1 MAFSQAKKPT
11 LMVVPSDLYCNQH
24 GYTQTFNNQGTTEVI
39 PDYKRALQNDPQLLT
54 GITVIGQM
62 MADRGFPLKL
72 MEQELKSLNQESAE
86 DALLTSKSGADVSE
100 SPVDRLKKTSKSDII
115 LQVTWL
121 VNKTGPKYSLTFNMQ
136 GIDAYTNKQIAACQG
151 TGDPTFS
158 AELPVLIEESIANHL
173 ETFTTQLQNHFDDMF
188 ENGREITLRIKKWDD
203 SEYDLESEFD
213 GTELSDIIEDWV
225 SANTV
230 KGRFNTTDATENF
243 MYFEQVRIPLFD
255 ENQRAMDA
263 RRWTRGLINKLKTLD
278 VPAKLMMKG
287 LGQATIVIGGKQDEE
302 MLIVNCVFDV
312 RWYINGTNTDNTVYR

>member
-1 MAFSQAKKPT
+1 MRHFFVLLFGFGFSLIAFSQAKKPT

-24 GYTQTFNNQGTTEVI
+24 GYMQSFNNQGTTEMV
-39 PDYKRALQNDPQLLT
+39 PDYKKALQNDPQLLT

-86 DALLTSKSGADVSE
+86 DALLTSKSGSDVAE

-121 VNKTGPKYSLTFNMQ
+121 VNKTGPKYSLTFNLQ

-188 ENGREITLRIKKWDD
+188 ENGREITLRVKKWEDL
-203 SEYDLESEFD
+203 EYDLESEFD
-213 GTELSDIIEDWV
+213 GTELSDIIEDWI

-230 KGRFNTTDATENF
+230 KGRFNTSDATENF
-243 MYFEQVRIPLFD
+243 MYFEQVRIPLYD

-263 RRWTRGLINKLKTLD
+263 RRWTRGLINKLKTLG

-287 LGQATIVIGGKQDEE
+287 LGQATIVIGGK
-302 MLIVNCVFDV
+302 
-312 RWYINGTNTDNTVYR
+312 

>member
-1 MAFSQAKKPT
+1 MKRIVVLLFGMGLSLMIFSQAKKPT

-24 GYTQTFNNQGTTEVI
+24 GYMQSFNNQGTTEMV
-39 PDYKRALQNDPQLLT
+39 PDYKKALQNDPQLLT
-54 GITVIGQM
+54 GITVIGKM

-86 DALLTSKSGADVSE
+86 DALLTSKSGADVAE

-121 VNKTGPKYSLTFNMQ
+121 VNRTGPKYSLTFNLQ

-151 TGDPTFS
+151 TGTPTFS

-173 ETFTTQLQNHFDDMF
+173 ETFTTQLQNHFEDMF
-188 ENGREITLRIKKWDD
+188 ENGREITLRVKKWDD
-203 SEYDLESEFD
+203 SEFDLESEFE

-243 MYFEQVRIPLFD
+243 MYLEQVRIPLFD

-263 RRWTRGLINKLKTLD
+263 RRWTRGLINKLKTLG

-287 LGQATIVIGGKQDEE
+287 LGQATIVIGGK
-302 MLIVNCVFDV
+302 
-312 RWYINGTNTDNTVYR
+312 

>member
-1 MAFSQAKKPT
+1 MKRVFIFLITICVSLFAFSQAKKPT

-24 GYTQTFNNQGTTEVI
+24 GYMQRFDNQGQTENV
-39 PDYKRALQNDPQLLT
+39 PDYRRALQNDPQLLT

-72 MEQELKSLNQESAE
+72 MEQELKSLNEESAE
-86 DALLTSKSGADVSE
+86 DALLTSKSGSDVAE
-100 SPVDRLKKTSKSDII
+100 SPVDRLKKKSKSDII

-121 VNKTGPKYSLTFNMQ
+121 VNRTGPKYSLTFNLQ

-188 ENGREITLRIKKWDD
+188 ENGREITLRVKKWED
-203 SEYDLESEFD
+203 SEFDLESEFG

-230 KGRFNTTDATENF
+230 KGRFNTSDVTENF

-263 RRWTRGLINKLKTLD
+263 RRWTRGLINKLKTLG

-287 LGQATIVIGGKQDEE
+287 LGQATIVIGGK
-302 MLIVNCVFDV
+302 
-312 RWYINGTNTDNTVYR
+312 

>member
-1 MAFSQAKKPT
+1 MKRVFIFFITICVSLFAFSQAKKPT

-24 GYTQTFNNQGTTEVI
+24 GYMQRFDNQGQTENV

-72 MEQELKSLNQESAE
+72 MEQELKSLNEESAE
-86 DALLTSKSGADVSE
+86 DALLTSKSGSDVAE
-100 SPVDRLKKTSKSDII
+100 SPVDRLKKKSKSDII

-121 VNKTGPKYSLTFNMQ
+121 VNRTGPKYSLTFNLQ

-188 ENGREITLRIKKWDD
+188 ENGREITLRVKKWED
-203 SEYDLESEFD
+203 SEFDLESEFG
-213 GTELSDIIEDWV
+213 GTELSDIIEDWI

-230 KGRFNTTDATENF
+230 KGRFNTSDATENF

-263 RRWTRGLINKLKTLD
+263 RRWTRGLINKLKTLG

-287 LGQATIVIGGKQDEE
+287 LGQATIVIGGK
-302 MLIVNCVFDV
+302 
-312 RWYINGTNTDNTVYR
+312 

>member
-1 MAFSQAKKPT
+1 MYAFSQAKKPT

-24 GYTQTFNNQGTTEVI
+24 GYTQTFNNQGQKEIV
-39 PDYKRALQNDPQLLT
+39 PDYKRAIQNDPQLLT

-72 MEQELKSLNQESAE
+72 MEQELKNLNQESAE
-86 DALLTSKSGADVSE
+86 DALLTSKSGADVAE
-100 SPVDRLKKTSKSDII
+100 TPVDRLKKTSKSDII

-121 VNKTGPKYSLTFNMQ
+121 VNKTGPKYSLTFNLL

-151 TGDPTFS
+151 TGEPTFS

-188 ENGREITLRIKKWDD
+188 ENGREITLRCKKWDD
-203 SEYDLESEFD
+203 SEFDFESEFNGD
-213 GTELSDIIEDWV
+213 ELSDIIEDWV

-230 KGRFNTTDATENF
+230 KGRFNTSDATENF

-255 ENQRAMDA
+255 ENQRATDA
-263 RRWTRGLINKLKTLD
+263 RRWARGLINKLKSYG

-287 LGQATIVIGGKQDEE
+287 LGQATIIIGGK
-302 MLIVNCVFDV
+302 
-312 RWYINGTNTDNTVYR
+312 

>member
-1 MAFSQAKKPT
+1 MPMLAFSQAKKPT

-24 GYTQTFNNQGTTEVI
+24 GYMQTFNNQGQTEKV

-72 MEQELKSLNQESAE
+72 MEQELKSLNEESAE
-86 DALLTSKSGADVSE
+86 DALLTSKSGSDIAE
-100 SPVDRLKKTSKSDII
+100 SPVDRLKKKSKSDII
-115 LQVTWL
+115 LQTTWL
-121 VNKTGPKYSLTFNMQ
+121 VNKTGPKYSLTFNLQ

-173 ETFTTQLQNHFDDMF
+173 ETFTTQLQNHFNDMF
-188 ENGREITLRIKKWDD
+188 ENGREITLRVKKWED
-203 SEYDLESEFD
+203 SEFDLESEFD

-230 KGRFNTTDATENF
+230 KGRFNTSDATENF

-263 RRWTRGLINKLKTLD
+263 RRWTRGLINKLKTLG

-287 LGQATIVIGGKQDEE
+287 LGQATIVIGGK
-302 MLIVNCVFDV
+302 
-312 RWYINGTNTDNTVYR
+312 

>member
-1 MAFSQAKKPT
+1 MRKIAVLLFGLVLPMMAFPQAKKPT

-24 GYTQTFNNQGTTEVI
+24 GYTQTFSNQGQTEVV

-72 MEQELKSLNQESAE
+72 MEQELKSLNAESAE
-86 DALLTSKSGADVSE
+86 DALLTSKSGADIAE
-100 SPVDRLKKTSKSDII
+100 SPVDRLKKKSKSDII

-121 VNKTGPKYSLTFNMQ
+121 VNRAGPKYSLTFNLL

-158 AELPVLIEESIANHL
+158 AELPLLIEESIANHL
-173 ETFTTQLQNHFDDMF
+173 ETFTTQLQNHFNDMF
-188 ENGREITLRIKKWDD
+188 ENGREITLRVKKWED

-213 GTELSDIIEDWV
+213 GTELSDIIEDWI

-230 KGRFNTTDATENF
+230 KGRFNTSDATENF

-263 RRWTRGLINKLKTLD
+263 RRWTRGLINKLKTLG
-278 VPAKLMMKG
+278 VPAKLMIKG
-287 LGQATIVIGGKQDEE
+287 LGQATIVIGGK
-302 MLIVNCVFDV
+302 
-312 RWYINGTNTDNTVYR
+312 

>member
-1 MAFSQAKKPT
+1 MKRVIIFLITIGVSLFAFSQAKKPT

-24 GYTQTFNNQGTTEVI
+24 GYMQRFDNQGQTENV

-72 MEQELKSLNQESAE
+72 MEQELKSLNEESAE
-86 DALLTSKSGADVSE
+86 DALLTSKSGSDVAE
-100 SPVDRLKKTSKSDII
+100 SPVDRLKKKSKSDII

-121 VNKTGPKYSLTFNMQ
+121 VNRTGPKYSLTFNLQ

-188 ENGREITLRIKKWDD
+188 ENGREITLRVKKWED
-203 SEYDLESEFD
+203 SEFDLESEFG

-230 KGRFNTTDATENF
+230 KGRFNTSDATENF

-255 ENQRAMDA
+255 ENQRATDA
-263 RRWTRGLINKLKTLD
+263 RRWTRGLINKLKTLG

-287 LGQATIVIGGKQDEE
+287 LGQATIVIGGK
-302 MLIVNCVFDV
+302 
-312 RWYINGTNTDNTVYR
+312 

>member
-1 MAFSQAKKPT
+1 MPMLAFSQAKKPT

-24 GYTQTFNNQGTTEVI
+24 GYMQTFSNQGMTENV

-72 MEQELKSLNQESAE
+72 MEQELKSLNEESAE
-86 DALLTSKSGADVSE
+86 DALLTSKSGSDVAE
-100 SPVDRLKKTSKSDII
+100 SPVDRLKKKSKSDII
-115 LQVTWL
+115 LQTTWL
-121 VNKTGPKYSLTFNMQ
+121 VNKMGPKYSLTFNLQ

-173 ETFTTQLQNHFDDMF
+173 ETFTTQLQNHFNDMF
-188 ENGREITLRIKKWDD
+188 ENGREITLRVKKWED

-213 GTELSDIIEDWV
+213 GTELSDIIEDWI

-230 KGRFNTTDATENF
+230 KGRFNTSDATENF
-243 MYFEQVRIPLFD
+243 MYFEQVRIPLYD
-255 ENQRAMDA
+255 DNQRAMDA
-263 RRWTRGLINKLKTLD
+263 RRWTRGLINKLKTLG

-287 LGQATIVIGGKQDEE
+287 LGQATIVIGGK
-302 MLIVNCVFDV
+302 
-312 RWYINGTNTDNTVYR
+312 

>member
-1 MAFSQAKKPT
+1 MKRLVFLLLGICISIFAFSQAKKPT

-24 GYTQTFNNQGTTEVI
+24 GYMQSFNNQGTTEMI
-39 PDYKRALQNDPQLLT
+39 PDYKKALQNDPQLLT

-86 DALLTSKSGADVSE
+86 DALLTSKSGSDVAE

-121 VNKTGPKYSLTFNMQ
+121 VNKTGPKYSLTFNLQ

-188 ENGREITLRIKKWDD
+188 ENGREITLRVRKWED

-213 GTELSDIIEDWV
+213 GTELSDIIEDWI

-230 KGRFNTTDATENF
+230 KGRFNTSDATENF
-243 MYFEQVRIPLFD
+243 MYFEQVRIPLYD

-263 RRWTRGLINKLKTLD
+263 RRWTRGLINKLKTLG

-287 LGQATIVIGGKQDEE
+287 LGQATIVIGGK
-302 MLIVNCVFDV
+302 
-312 RWYINGTNTDNTVYR
+312 

>member
-1 MAFSQAKKPT
+1 MPMLAFSQAKKPT

-24 GYTQTFNNQGTTEVI
+24 GYMQTFSNQGMTENV

-72 MEQELKSLNQESAE
+72 MEQELKSLNEESAE
-86 DALLTSKSGADVSE
+86 DALLTSKSGSDVAE
-100 SPVDRLKKTSKSDII
+100 SPVDRLKKKSKSDII
-115 LQVTWL
+115 LQTTWL
-121 VNKTGPKYSLTFNMQ
+121 VNKMGPKYSLTFNLQ

-173 ETFTTQLQNHFDDMF
+173 ETFTTQLQNHFNDMF
-188 ENGREITLRIKKWDD
+188 ENGREITLRVKKWED

-213 GTELSDIIEDWV
+213 GTELSDIIEDWI

-230 KGRFNTTDATENF
+230 KGRFNTSDATENF
-243 MYFEQVRIPLFD
+243 MYFEQVRIPLYD

-263 RRWTRGLINKLKTLD
+263 RRWTRGLINKLKTLG

-287 LGQATIVIGGKQDEE
+287 LGQATIVIGGK
-302 MLIVNCVFDV
+302 
-312 RWYINGTNTDNTVYR
+312 

>member
-1 MAFSQAKKPT
+1 MRRFFVLLFGFCLSLIAFSQAKKPT

-24 GYTQTFNNQGTTEVI
+24 GYMQSFNNQGTTEMV
-39 PDYKRALQNDPQLLT
+39 PDYKKALQNDPQLLT

-86 DALLTSKSGADVSE
+86 DALLTSKSGADVAE

-121 VNKTGPKYSLTFNMQ
+121 VNKTGPKYSLTFNLQ

-173 ETFTTQLQNHFDDMF
+173 ETFTTQLQNHFNDMF
-188 ENGREITLRIKKWDD
+188 ENGREITLRVKKWDD

-263 RRWTRGLINKLKTLD
+263 RRWTRGLINKLKTLG

-287 LGQATIVIGGKQDEE
+287 LGQATIVIGGK
-302 MLIVNCVFDV
+302 
-312 RWYINGTNTDNTVYR
+312 

>member
-1 MAFSQAKKPT
+1 MKRFSIILFGLGLSLMAFSQAKKPT

-24 GYTQTFNNQGTTEVI
+24 GYMLSFNNQGTTEMV
-39 PDYKRALQNDPQLLT
+39 PDYKKALQNDPQLLT

-86 DALLTSKSGADVSE
+86 DALLTSKSGADVAE

-121 VNKTGPKYSLTFNMQ
+121 VNRTGPKYSLTFNLQ

-188 ENGREITLRIKKWDD
+188 ENGREITLRVKKWDD
-203 SEYDLESEFD
+203 SEYDLESEFN

-263 RRWTRGLINKLKTLD
+263 RRWTRGLINKLKTLG

-287 LGQATIVIGGKQDEE
+287 LGQATIVIGGK
-302 MLIVNCVFDV
+302 
-312 RWYINGTNTDNTVYR
+312 

>member
-1 MAFSQAKKPT
+1 MKRVIIFLITIGVSLFAFSQAKKPT

-24 GYTQTFNNQGTTEVI
+24 GYMQRFDNQGQTENV

-72 MEQELKSLNQESAE
+72 MEQELKSLNEESAE
-86 DALLTSKSGADVSE
+86 DALLTSKSGSDVAE
-100 SPVDRLKKTSKSDII
+100 SPVDRLKKKSKSDII

-121 VNKTGPKYSLTFNMQ
+121 VNRTGPKYSLTFNLQ

-188 ENGREITLRIKKWDD
+188 ENGREITLRVKKWED
-203 SEYDLESEFD
+203 SEFDLESEFG

-230 KGRFNTTDATENF
+230 KGRFNTSDATENF

-263 RRWTRGLINKLKTLD
+263 RRWTRGLINKLKTLG

-287 LGQATIVIGGKQDEE
+287 LGQATIVIGGK
-302 MLIVNCVFDV
+302 
-312 RWYINGTNTDNTVYR
+312 

>member
-1 MAFSQAKKPT
+1 MKRFSIILFGLGLSLMAFSQAKKPT

-24 GYTQTFNNQGTTEVI
+24 GYMLSFNNQGTTEMV
-39 PDYKRALQNDPQLLT
+39 PDYKKALQNDPQLLT

-86 DALLTSKSGADVSE
+86 DALLTSKSGADVAE

-121 VNKTGPKYSLTFNMQ
+121 VNRTGPKYSLTFNLQ

-188 ENGREITLRIKKWDD
+188 ENGREITLRVKKWDD

-287 LGQATIVIGGKQDEE
+287 LGQATIVIGGK
-302 MLIVNCVFDV
+302 
-312 RWYINGTNTDNTVYR
+312 

>member
-1 MAFSQAKKPT
+1 MVRFLSCLILLFFPLFAFSQAKKPT

-24 GYTQTFNNQGTTEVI
+24 GYMQTFNNQGQTENV

-72 MEQELKSLNQESAE
+72 MEQELKNLNEESAE
-86 DALLTSKSGADVSE
+86 DALLTSKSGSDIAE
-100 SPVDRLKKTSKSDII
+100 SPVDRLKKKSKSDII
-115 LQVTWL
+115 LQTTWL
-121 VNKTGPKYSLTFNMQ
+121 VNRTGPKYSLTFNLQ

-173 ETFTTQLQNHFDDMF
+173 ETFTTQLQNHFNDMF
-188 ENGREITLRIKKWDD
+188 ENGREITLRVKKWED
-203 SEYDLESEFD
+203 SEFDLESEFD
-213 GTELSDIIEDWV
+213 GTELSDIIEDWI

-230 KGRFNTTDATENF
+230 KGRFNTSDATENF

-263 RRWTRGLINKLKTLD
+263 RRWTRGLINKLKTLG

-287 LGQATIVIGGKQDEE
+287 LGQATIVIGGK
-302 MLIVNCVFDV
+302 
-312 RWYINGTNTDNTVYR
+312 

>member
-1 MAFSQAKKPT
+1 MVRFLSCFILLFFPLFAFSQAKKPT

-24 GYTQTFNNQGTTEVI
+24 GYMQTFNNQGQTEKV

-72 MEQELKSLNQESAE
+72 MEQELKSLNEESAE
-86 DALLTSKSGADVSE
+86 DALLTSKSGSDIAE
-100 SPVDRLKKTSKSDII
+100 SPVDRLKKKSKSDII
-115 LQVTWL
+115 LQTTWL
-121 VNKTGPKYSLTFNMQ
+121 VNRTGPKYSLTFNLQ

-173 ETFTTQLQNHFDDMF
+173 ETFTTQLQNHFNDMF
-188 ENGREITLRIKKWDD
+188 ENGREITLRVKKWED
-203 SEYDLESEFD
+203 SEFDLESEFD

-230 KGRFNTTDATENF
+230 KGRFNTSDATENF

-263 RRWTRGLINKLKTLD
+263 RRWTRGLINKLKTLG

-287 LGQATIVIGGKQDEE
+287 LGQATIVIGGK
-302 MLIVNCVFDV
+302 
-312 RWYINGTNTDNTVYR
+312 

>member
-1 MAFSQAKKPT
+1 MKRFSIILFGLGLSLMAFSQAKKPT

-24 GYTQTFNNQGTTEVI
+24 GYMLSFNNQGTTEMV
-39 PDYKRALQNDPQLLT
+39 PDYKKALQNDPQLLT

-62 MADRGFPLKL
+62 MADCGFPLKL

-86 DALLTSKSGADVSE
+86 DALLTSKSGADVAE

-121 VNKTGPKYSLTFNMQ
+121 VNRTGPKYSLTFNLQ

-188 ENGREITLRIKKWDD
+188 ENGREITLRVKKWDD

-287 LGQATIVIGGKQDEE
+287 LGQATIVIGGK
-302 MLIVNCVFDV
+302 
-312 RWYINGTNTDNTVYR
+312 

>member
-1 MAFSQAKKPT
+1 MASKKILILMAFSLILSMSAFSQAKKPT

-24 GYTQTFNNQGTTEVI
+24 GYMQRFNNQGQMEMV
-39 PDYKRALQNDPQLLT
+39 PDYKKALQNDPQLLT

-86 DALLTSKSGADVSE
+86 DALLTSKSGSDVAE

-121 VNKTGPKYSLTFNMQ
+121 VNRMGPKYSLTFNLQ

-158 AELPVLIEESIANHL
+158 AELPILIEESIANHL

-188 ENGREITLRIKKWDD
+188 ENGREITLRVKKWDD
-203 SEYDLESEFD
+203 SEWDLESEFD
-213 GTELSDIIEDWV
+213 GTELSDIIEDWI

-255 ENQRAMDA
+255 QNKRAMDA
-263 RRWTRGLINKLKTLD
+263 RRWTRGLINKLKTLG

-287 LGQATIVIGGKQDEE
+287 LGQATIVIGGK
-302 MLIVNCVFDV
+302 
-312 RWYINGTNTDNTVYR
+312 

>member
-1 MAFSQAKKPT
+1 MDSKMRRLFVLFVCLSLPIMVFSQAKKPT

-24 GYTQTFNNQGTTEVI
+24 GYTLSFNNQGTTEIV

-54 GITVIGQM
+54 GITAIGQL

-72 MEQELKSLNQESAE
+72 MEQELKSLNEESAE
-86 DALLTSKSGADVSE
+86 DALLTSKSGAE
-100 SPVDRLKKTSKSDII
+100 IAETPVDRLKKKSKSDII

-121 VNKTGPKYSLTFNMQ
+121 VNKTGPKYSLTFNLL

-151 TGDPTFS
+151 TGEPTFS
-158 AELPVLIEESIANHL
+158 AELPVLIEESVANHL
-173 ETFTTQLQNHFDDMF
+173 ETFTTQLQNHFNDMF
-188 ENGREITLRIKKWDD
+188 ENGREITLRVKKWDD
-203 SEYDLESEFD
+203 SEFDLESEFD

-263 RRWTRGLINKLKTLD
+263 RRWTRGLINKLKTLG

-287 LGQATIVIGGKQDEE
+287 LGQATIVIGGK
-302 MLIVNCVFDV
+302 
-312 RWYINGTNTDNTVYR
+312 

>member
-1 MAFSQAKKPT
+1 MVRFLNCLTFLFFSLLAVPQAKKPT

-24 GYTQTFNNQGTTEVI
+24 GYMQTFSNQGQTENV

-72 MEQELKSLNQESAE
+72 MEQELKSLNEESAE
-86 DALLTSKSGADVSE
+86 DALLTSKSGSDIAE
-100 SPVDRLKKTSKSDII
+100 SPVDRLKKKSKSDII

-121 VNKTGPKYSLTFNMQ
+121 VNRAGPKYSLTFNLQ

-173 ETFTTQLQNHFDDMF
+173 ETFTTQLQNHFNDMF
-188 ENGREITLRIKKWDD
+188 ENGREITLRVKKWED
-203 SEYDLESEFD
+203 SEFDLESEFD

-230 KGRFNTTDATENF
+230 KGRFNTSDATENY
-243 MYFEQVRIPLFD
+243 MYFEQVRIPLFE

-263 RRWTRGLINKLKTLD
+263 RRWTRGLINKLKTLG

-287 LGQATIVIGGKQDEE
+287 LGQATIVIGGK
-302 MLIVNCVFDV
+302 
-312 RWYINGTNTDNTVYR
+312 

>member
-1 MAFSQAKKPT
+1 MKRFFVSLLIVSSSLMVFSQAKKPT

-24 GYTQTFNNQGTTEVI
+24 GYMQSFNNQGTKEMV

-86 DALLTSKSGADVSE
+86 DALLTSKSGSDVAE

-121 VNKTGPKYSLTFNMQ
+121 VNKTGPKRSLTFNLQ

-173 ETFTTQLQNHFDDMF
+173 ETFTTQLQKHFDDMF
-188 ENGREITLRIKKWDD
+188 ENGREITLRVKKWED
-203 SEYDLESEFD
+203 SEFDLESEFE

-225 SANTV
+225 SANAV

-243 MYFEQVRIPLFD
+243 MFFEQVRIPLFD

-263 RRWTRGLINKLKTLD
+263 RRWTRGLINKLKTLG

-287 LGQATIVIGGKQDEE
+287 LGQATIVIGGK
-302 MLIVNCVFDV
+302 
-312 RWYINGTNTDNTVYR
+312 

>member
-1 MAFSQAKKPT
+1 MPMLAFSQAKKPT

-24 GYTQTFNNQGTTEVI
+24 GYTQTFNNQGQTEIV

-72 MEQELKSLNQESAE
+72 MEQELKSLNEESAE
-86 DALLTSKSGADVSE
+86 DALLTSKSGADIAE
-100 SPVDRLKKTSKSDII
+100 SPVDRLKKKSKSDII

-121 VNKTGPKYSLTFNMQ
+121 VNRAGPKYSLTFNLL

-188 ENGREITLRIKKWDD
+188 ENGREITLRVKKWED
-203 SEYDLESEFD
+203 SEFDLESEFD

-230 KGRFNTTDATENF
+230 KGRFNTSDATENF
-243 MYFEQVRIPLFD
+243 MFFEQVRIPLFD

-263 RRWTRGLINKLKTLD
+263 RRWTRGLINKLKTLG

-287 LGQATIVIGGKQDEE
+287 LGQATIVIGGK
-302 MLIVNCVFDV
+302 
-312 RWYINGTNTDNTVYR
+312 

>member
-1 MAFSQAKKPT
+1 MKKYLILLLGLCISTYVFSQAKKPT

-24 GYTQTFNNQGTTEVI
+24 GYMQRFDNQGQMEMV
-39 PDYKRALQNDPQLLT
+39 PDYKRALQSDPQLLT

-86 DALLTSKSGADVSE
+86 DALLTSKSGAEIAE
-100 SPVDRLKKTSKSDII
+100 SPVDRLKKSSKSDII

-121 VNKTGPKYSLTFNMQ
+121 VNKTGPKYSLTFNLQ

-158 AELPVLIEESIANHL
+158 AELPVLIEESVANHL
-173 ETFTTQLQNHFDDMF
+173 ETFTAQLQNHFDDMF
-188 ENGREITLRIKKWDD
+188 DNGREITLRVKTWDD
-203 SEYDLESEFD
+203 SEYDLESEFN
-213 GTELSDIIEDWV
+213 GEELSDIIEDWV

-255 ENQRAMDA
+255 ENQRALDA
-263 RRWTRGLINKLKTLD
+263 RRWTRDLINMLKTYGI
-278 VPAKLMMKG
+278 PAKLMMKG
-287 LGQATIVIGGKQDEE
+287 LGQATIVIGGK
-302 MLIVNCVFDV
+302 
-312 RWYINGTNTDNTVYR
+312 